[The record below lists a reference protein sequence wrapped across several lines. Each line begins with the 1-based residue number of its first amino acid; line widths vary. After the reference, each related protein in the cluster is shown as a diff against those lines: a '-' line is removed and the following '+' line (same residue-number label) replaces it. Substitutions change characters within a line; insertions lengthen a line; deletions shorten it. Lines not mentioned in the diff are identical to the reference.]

1 MRIDGG
7 AYQWKVEPHDD
18 ILTLLSQL
26 TELTEKL
33 EMLKF
38 ERSEKRELCYVM

>member
-1 MRIDGG
+1 L
-7 AYQWKVEPHDD
+7 KVEPHGD

-33 EMLKF
+33 GMLDF
-38 ERSEKRELCYVM
+38 ERSEKKELSFVI